1 MQIGL
6 ALPSTVPDVT
16 GSRLLDWAKHAEDSG
31 FSSLGVL
38 DRLAYDNLEPLIC
51 LASVSAVTERIRLAT
66 TVLTPAYRGGAAVL
80 AKQVATLNRLS
91 SGRVWL
97 GVAAGGRE
105 DDYQA
110 SGSEFHTRGRR
121 LDAIL
126 PELQHVWDGQ
136 TKVGPATDRPA
147 IIVGGHSPAAIR
159 RAATY
164 GDGWIGGGGSPDDFA
179 EAVRQV
185 RAAWTEA
192 GRVGAPQ
199 LKSNLYVSLGAD
211 GREVAN
217 RYLQRYYAFAPQ
229 KATLTADAT
238 ITDPRQLDDTLTGY
252 AEAGCDE
259 LILLPCSAD
268 TSQLTSIT
276 EALESATIT
285 RHP

>member
-6 ALPSTVPDVT
+6 ALPSTVPDVA
-16 GSRLLDWAKHAEDSG
+16 GSGLLDWAKRAEDSG
-31 FSSLGVL
+31 FSTLGVL

-51 LASVSAVTERIRLAT
+51 LASVCAVTERIRLAT
-66 TVLTPAYRGGAAVL
+66 TVLTPAYRGGVPVL

-91 SGRVWL
+91 GGRVWL
-97 GVAAGGRE
+97 GVAAGGRK

-126 PELQHVWDGQ
+126 LELQHVWDGH
-136 TKVGPATDRPA
+136 TKVGPATDRPY

-179 EAVRQV
+179 DAVRQV
-185 RAAWTEA
+185 RVAWTEA

-211 GREVAN
+211 GREVAD

-229 KATLTADAT
+229 KATLMADAT
-238 ITDPRQLDDTLTGY
+238 ITDPGKLDDILTGY

-259 LILLPCSAD
+259 VILLPCGAD

-276 EALESATIT
+276 EALESASIT